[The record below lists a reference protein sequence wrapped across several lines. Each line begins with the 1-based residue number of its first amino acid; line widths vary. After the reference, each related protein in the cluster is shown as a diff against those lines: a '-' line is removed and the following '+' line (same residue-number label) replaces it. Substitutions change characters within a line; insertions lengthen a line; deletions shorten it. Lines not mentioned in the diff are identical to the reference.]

1 MPASPLILPYPIM
14 NGSVT
19 RGATS
24 SSAIPNIASPT
35 PNPLNPTGLASPSVS
50 KNFDTLGNRTDEAED
65 EEDEK
70 PYFNPH
76 PNVLDLPHA
85 FYVDQA
91 IMTEE
96 DRLVVIRFGDH
107 RHPDC
112 QRQDEVLEKCAKVTR
127 DWCVFYKCDNRHGKV
142 PDFNSM

>member
-1 MPASPLILPYPIM
+1 M
-14 NGSVT
+14 T
-19 RGATS
+19 KGA
-24 SSAIPNIASPT
+24 
-35 PNPLNPTGLASPSVS
+35 PLNDDFGERRLR
-50 KNFDTLGNRTDEAED
+50 KDQAED
-65 EEDEK
+65 EGEEEK

-107 RHPDC
+107 NDPDC
-112 QRQDEVLEKCAKVTR
+112 QRQDEVLEKCAKMTR
-127 DWCVFYKCDNRHGKV
+127 QWCVFYKCDNRPGKV
-142 PDFNSM
+142 PDL